1 MLTFIESDKGKKA
14 NSEQM
19 DDMLDK
25 LSKIYS
31 DVKKENEA
39 NKLTQMEEED
49 KQSKITTGLQLADEI
64 TRQLD
69 EFSKISVD
77 ENDINTFNENR
88 LKKDS
93 ITNLAESKTD
103 MEMRLLIEEVTSQ
116 IKNVTQTMKDNE
128 TTHKN
133 AFDTGPWNSKDN

>member
-1 MLTFIESDKGKKA
+1 
-14 NSEQM
+14 
-19 DDMLDK
+19 MLDK

-49 KQSKITTGLQLADEI
+49 KQ
-64 TRQLD
+64 
-69 EFSKISVD
+69 SKISVD